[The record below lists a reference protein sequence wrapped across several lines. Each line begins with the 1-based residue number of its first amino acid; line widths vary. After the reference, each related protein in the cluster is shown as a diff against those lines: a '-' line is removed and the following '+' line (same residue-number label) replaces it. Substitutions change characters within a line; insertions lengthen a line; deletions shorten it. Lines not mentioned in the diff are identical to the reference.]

1 MFELV
6 EQLAPNAVI
15 KVIGVGGGG
24 GNAVSHMVNSAIE
37 GVEFI
42 CANTDAQALKS
53 SGARTTLQL
62 GETVTKGLGAGA
74 NPEIGRQAALED
86 RDRIVEVLD
95 GADMVFITCG
105 MGGGT
110 GTGAAPVVAQL
121 AKEKGILTVAVVTKP
136 FPFEGRRRMQV
147 ALKGIEDL
155 SQSVDSLITVPNE
168 KLLTVL
174 GREVTLLNAF
184 KAANDVLQGAVQGIA
199 DLITRPGLINVDFAD
214 VRTVMSEMGMAMM
227 GTGTARGDDRA
238 QAAAEAAINNPLLEN
253 VDLSG
258 ACGILVNVTAGP
270 NLTMREFDEI
280 GRVVH
285 DFASEDATVVLGTAL
300 DPDLSDDVRVTVVA
314 TGLNR
319 AAKPQLRPVARP
331 ELVEMPQPRRVLR
344 TGTDNG
350 VAGFAAQPEPAVA
363 TRREPAPAA
372 SAKPEKEATPGYD
385 YLDIP
390 AFLRRQAD

>member
-24 GNAVSHMVNSAIE
+24 GNAVSHMVNSAID

-147 ALKGIEDL
+147 AMKGIEDL

-319 AAKPQLRPVARP
+319 AAKPQLRPVAKP
-331 ELVEMPQPRRVLR
+331 EMVEMPQPRRVLR

-350 VAGFAAQPEPAVA
+350 VVGYAQPEPVMAA
-363 TRREPAPAA
+363 RREPAPAA
-372 SAKPEKEATPGYD
+372 AAKPAAETAGMPD

>member
-24 GNAVSHMVNSAIE
+24 GNAVSHMVNSAID

-42 CANTDAQALKS
+42 CANTDSQALKS

-319 AAKPQLRPVARP
+319 AAKPQLRPVAKP
-331 ELVEMPQPRRVLR
+331 EMVEMPQPRRVLR

-350 VAGFAAQPEPAVA
+350 VVGYAQPEPVMAARRDPVA
-363 TRREPAPAA
+363 APSTKA
-372 SAKPEKEATPGYD
+372 EKEAAPGYD